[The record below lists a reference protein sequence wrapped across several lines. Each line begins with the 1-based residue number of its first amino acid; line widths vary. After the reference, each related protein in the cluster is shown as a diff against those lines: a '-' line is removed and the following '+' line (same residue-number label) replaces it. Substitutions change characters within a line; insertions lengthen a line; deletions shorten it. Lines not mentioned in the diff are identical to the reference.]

1 MTMTFA
7 TNRPYPIVGASDGG
21 NEECWTNVAVKFNQN
36 CGGAG
41 KSHRVS
47 KYPSFI
53 QNIREHLSAHALSR
67 FRTAICRHR
76 KCLATSGHSVRSRI
90 GGWLQNIGMPRRP
103 SLILLLLTAK
113 EIALRDGTKVRA
125 APGRGLTLQ
134 HWRLDIIDGT
144 APGTTVFSTKVVKEP
159 VN

>member
-1 MTMTFA
+1 MTFA
-7 TNRPYPIVGASDGG
+7 TNPLCPIVGASDGG
-21 NEECWTNVAVKFNQN
+21 NEACWTNVAVKFNQN

-41 KSHRVS
+41 RSHRVS
-47 KYPSFI
+47 KYPSFV

-67 FRTAICRHR
+67 FRTTISRHR

-103 SLILLLLTAK
+103 SLILLLLAPK
-113 EIALRDGTKVRA
+113 KIALGDGTKVRA

-134 HWRLDIIDGT
+134 HWRLDTIDGT